1 MLPDQENPPKDV
13 LMKRGSRG
21 TYLPRSPSFPP
32 SLPFNKSA
40 DMENYMG
47 TLPTSQ
53 PPKESPRRPGRPA
66 SKLKKVTVTIRIPE
80 DVDLF
85 LTGYSDQH
93 GLFKGDV
100 IADAVVLKFGLKGHG
115 ESRRLAATAK

>member
-1 MLPDQENPPKDV
+1 
-13 LMKRGSRG
+13 
-21 TYLPRSPSFPP
+21 
-32 SLPFNKSA
+32 
-40 DMENYMG
+40 MG

-53 PPKESPRRPGRPA
+53 PPKESRRRPGRPA

-85 LTGYSDQH
+85 LTGYSDKH